1 MRFLHFATTAEHL
14 HGVDGGEDKSCRKNS
29 ALRRIEMKKTILPIA
44 IFISAL
50 ITAGCGSD
58 SNSTPAVASTST
70 ISGAVADGYL
80 EKAQVFLDKNF
91 NYILDEGEPNTITDV
106 EGKYT
111 LTVDP
116 DDVGKYPVVA
126 LAIAGQTIDHDL
138 VIRTL
143 TESYLLCIDR
153 RALSGTVNNFI
164 SPISTQIREMMETG
178 TFQNIQQAADE
189 LRSRLGMPVG
199 VDMHADY
206 IRLGSPA
213 SVDPNR
219 PFYQGMHT
227 VAQNMANLMGGQAG
241 QVMSIQGGR
250 INNVDV
256 NHYRSM
262 MGSIFGNLSTIRAIN
277 PANPAHN
284 AIMTQLREDLRDRI
298 STVPS
303 STISGHPFMNFSSAY
318 GHGMMGGR

>member
-1 MRFLHFATTAEHL
+1 MKNKILLATLFVT
-14 HGVDGGEDKSCRKNS
+14 
-29 ALRRIEMKKTILPIA
+29 
-44 IFISAL
+44 AL
-50 ITAGCGSD
+50 IAAGCGSD
-58 SNSTPAVASTST
+58 SESTTGVASKTT

-80 EKAQVFLDKNF
+80 EKAQVFLDKNS
-91 NYILDEGEPNTITDV
+91 NYILDDGEPNTITDV

-126 LAIAGQTIDHDL
+126 LAIAGQTIDHDT

-153 RALSGTVNNFI
+153 RALSGTVTNFI

-189 LRSRLGMPVG
+189 LRSELGMPVG

-206 IRLGSPA
+206 IRLGSPTSA
-213 SVDPNR
+213 DPNK
-219 PFYQGMHT
+219 PFYQGVHT

-241 QVMSIQGGR
+241 EVMTIQGR
-250 INNVDV
+250 RVNNVDV

-262 MGSIFGNLSTIRAIN
+262 MGSIFGNLSTIRVIN
-277 PANPAHN
+277 PANPTHN
-284 AIMTQLREDLRDRI
+284 AIMTQMREDLRDRI
-298 STVPS
+298 STVPA
-303 STISGHPFMNFSSAY
+303 STSGQPFMNFSSAY
-318 GHGMMGGR
+318 GHGTGFGMMGGR

>member
-1 MRFLHFATTAEHL
+1 
-14 HGVDGGEDKSCRKNS
+14 
-29 ALRRIEMKKTILPIA
+29 MKKTILPAAFLIT
-44 IFISAL
+44 AL

-58 SNSTPAVASTST
+58 SGSTTGVASTGT

-91 NYILDEGEPNTITDV
+91 NYLLDDGEPNTTTDV

-138 VIRTL
+138 VTRTL

-153 RALSGTVNNFI
+153 RALSGTVSNFI

-178 TFQNIQQAADE
+178 KFQNIQQAAEE
-189 LRSRLGMPVG
+189 LRSQLGMPVG

-206 IRLGSPA
+206 LRLGSPA
-213 SVDPNR
+213 SADPNR

-241 QVMSIQGGR
+241 QIMSIQGSR
-250 INNVDV
+250 ITNVDL
-256 NHYRSM
+256 NHYRGM
-262 MGSIFGNLSTIRAIN
+262 MGSIFSNLSTVRDIN

-284 AIMTQLREDLRDRI
+284 TLMTQLRNNLGNII

-303 STISGHPFMNFSSAY
+303 STIPGHPFMNFSSAY
-318 GHGMMGGR
+318 GPRPGFGMMIGR